1 MADQYGGE
9 GLEFGFTQPDLGNA
23 DSDMVFG
30 AFSDS
35 EDDMDFGIVFDD
47 EVMDDP
53 MMFDNGDEEGQFMT
67 LTITTKEC
75 DITLIHADGTKEV
88 MDNKTDKDS
97 GLNVENLSSD
107 QVQLR
112 ESFELDFAYIT
123 SLPLVLQTNSNASR
137 KQYVD
142 VPALDIETEERNI
155 IKCLNDAGWRIRFK
169 HEIATQATINSTF
182 EAGAK
187 VIHYSGH
194 GQVDALVLEKE
205 TEPGA
210 GAAFSP
216 KDLYKLLT
224 ARKDKNARVRI
235 PVKLVF
241 VSACHSRL
249 AGEAFMKAGV
259 EHVVAV
265 RTENEL
271 SDQAAKNFTKHFYY
285 ALFKGRTVQE
295 AFNIGKAIIQTGDF
309 YVRTQAEK
317 FLLLPED
324 GDHFVNIFGNIDLP
338 EGKVDNRTL
347 PPVKNL
353 LPRKWQPFEGRNQMM
368 HKLMQYVVSDDKQM
382 TWLYGKKGIGKTT
395 LLSMLAHYLRD
406 RHQFPAGLYYLDLK
420 EAFEDEFP
428 ELPQKPTK
436 PPPLRKFLAQLFED
450 ADVFSMKPGSFR
462 DDGTFLKELTNA
474 FKDAA
479 ESKRE
484 EIQRLQ
490 ATIDE
495 LSRAPSE
502 SRDESRLATLRRDM
516 ENLAKHQEQ
525 GRGEEPKFLLILDSV
540 LDFYD
545 HMDEIE
551 WLPQWKKTLRTFFDK
566 FVDKCTGA
574 KILAASRHR
583 WTEKQNK
590 CTCWTEEV
598 GGLDKKAAEKIFL
611 NRAPEEFWK
620 ETIKRD
626 GDLQNHEIMDIFQI
640 FDDDRDNYCPGFIV
654 DCCFEMHINHEF
666 QNKTIDDFCDYDFD
680 HCKREYLEKA
690 PIVATP
696 VNSRMNSN
704 ISDNRIHDMPP
715 NSSSFMG
722 SRVPSQQTAMNR
734 QWSHNNSHNDIP
746 INNPNFGGGASYQN
760 QNQPTKLIEDFK
772 RPPIDIGEAEE
783 EENRWEQVQELKKML
798 RIKKS
803 KHWDVVMRVIRA
815 RENTENDI
823 DNFLRAFVETIP
835 QLLEKTTLNP
845 DVYKMRPISDNDIK
859 LILEYFE
866 KKAKIFDVDKTEF
879 ENDFWSYFKSLFET
893 LVLLRRYYFT
903 PRAPRLIE
911 GYISKQDA
919 ESMLNTAYKT
929 FKKKSVGAFVV
940 RFSESKPG
948 WIALAANMENYS
960 DKRRRIKHYRIEVC
974 ITDSYTDTPFRV
986 NVGDNA
992 KHKHFKTLDTVLRRM
1007 QLKFL
1012 CVHGGT
1018 KLIRREYV
1026 FRKPAFPA

>member
-1 MADQYGGE
+1 MNIDFGGE
-9 GLEFGFTQPDLGNA
+9 GLEFGTHPEFGNA

-30 AFSDS
+30 AFSDE
-35 EDDMDFGIVFDD
+35 EDDNDFGIVFDD

-53 MMFDNGDEEGQFMT
+53 MMFESPSEESQFMT
-67 LTITTKEC
+67 LTITTKDC

-88 MDNKTDKDS
+88 MDTTKENDS
-97 GLNVENLSSD
+97 GLDVENLKSD
-107 QVQLR
+107 QIQIT
-112 ESFELDFAYIT
+112 ESFDLDFAYIT

-224 ARKDKNARVRI
+224 ARKDKNKRVRI

-420 EAFEDEFP
+420 EAFEDEYP
-428 ELPQKPTK
+428 GLPQQPNK
-436 PPPLRKFLAQLFED
+436 PPALRKFLAQLFED

-462 DDGTFLKELTNA
+462 DDSTFLKELTNA

-479 ESKRE
+479 ESKQQE
-484 EIQRLQ
+484 MKTLQ

-525 GRGEEPKFLLILDSV
+525 GRFGEEPKFLLILDSV
-540 LDFYD
+540 LDFCD
-545 HMDEIE
+545 QMNEIQ
-551 WLPQWKKTLRTFFDK
+551 WIPQWKKDLKSFFDK

-574 KILAASRHR
+574 KILAASRDR
-583 WTEKQNK
+583 WTAKQK
-590 CTCWTEEV
+590 FTYIAEEV

-626 GDLQNHEIMDIFQI
+626 GDLQDHEIMEIFEI
-640 FDDDRDNYCPGFIV
+640 FENDRDNYCPGFIV

-666 QNKTIDDFCDYDFD
+666 QNKSIDDFSEYDFD
-680 HCKREYLEKA
+680 HCKQEYLERA

-696 VNSRMNSN
+696 VNNRMNSN
-704 ISDNRIHDMPP
+704 MSENRIHSMPHSQS
-715 NSSSFMG
+715 NIGDRM
-722 SRVPSQQTAMNR
+722 PSQQAMTR
-734 QWSHNNSHNDIP
+734 QWSHNDNLP
-746 INNPNFGGGASYQN
+746 QQNPNMGGGASYQN
-760 QNQPTKLIEDFK
+760 QSQQGIIDIKQQ
-772 RPPIDIGEAEE
+772 PIDIGEAEE
-783 EENRWEQVQELKKML
+783 EENRWEQVQELKKIL
-798 RIKKS
+798 RKKKS
-803 KHWDVVMRVIRA
+803 QHWDRVMRIIRDPA
-815 RENTENDI
+815 RENHEMDI

-835 QLLEKTTLNP
+835 ALLEDTQLSK
-845 DVYKMRPISDNDIK
+845 DVYKMRPISDVDIK

-879 ENDFWSYFKSLFET
+879 ENDFWNYFKSLFET

-903 PRAPRLIE
+903 PRVPRLIE

-992 KHKHFKTLDTVLRRM
+992 KHKHFKTLNTVLRRM

-1026 FRKPAFPA
+1026 FRKPEFPA